1 MSSSLGTKRRLPAG
15 WPSISCSGPGSAR
28 GELLAL
34 TRNDFIRTGANE
46 YRLNINKNYEVV
58 RGTAYILTPKAD
70 SSIRCIT
77 IPLFLYYEAIQYF
90 EALYEP
96 DPNERLF
103 YFTKSYLLNEI
114 KRVAQAAGLPPIR
127 VHDLRHSH
135 ASLLIEMGFNILM
148 VSRRLGHEKVETTW
162 QTYAHLYPDKEK
174 MLAAQLD
181 TVKVRG
187 ITANVTIEDQ
197 LTEFMSQ
204 FQNRVNQQPA
214 LIDISGKRQIIRW
227 DPRRKEKTFV
237 SVEEFEKAQADHR
250 IDADLA
256 TAEIFQAG
264 YLELGDTVYCL
275 VGRSLPTKFL

>member
-1 MSSSLGTKRRLPAG
+1 M
-15 WPSISCSGPGSAR
+15 
-28 GELLAL
+28 
-34 TRNDFIRTGANE
+34 DF
-46 YRLNINKNYEVV
+46 
-58 RGTAYILTPKAD
+58 
-70 SSIRCIT
+70 
-77 IPLFLYYEAIQYF
+77 
-90 EALYEP
+90 
-96 DPNERLF
+96 
-103 YFTKSYLLNEI
+103 
-114 KRVAQAAGLPPIR
+114 
-127 VHDLRHSH
+127 LRHSH